1 MERYEVKVGTT
12 GVSCNS
18 ETKSEY
24 DLVKVK
30 NNNEFVFTGGDL
42 IKIEE
47 NEFDF
52 SKIYTFDGNGQDLMF
67 RECDLEM
74 NFKER

>member
-1 MERYEVKVGTT
+1 MKRYEVKVGTT

-24 DLVKVK
+24 DFVKVK
-30 NNNEFVFTGGDL
+30 DNNEFVFSEGDL

-47 NEFDF
+47 NTVDF
-52 SKIYTFDGNGQDLMF
+52 SKTYSFNVGDRDLMF
-67 RECDLEM
+67 RECDLEFS
-74 NFKER
+74 FKEK